1 VDEAK
6 RLVPRGVIVA
16 DRNQEQIELVNED
29 LEDLD
34 RQVAAGDLDDATAEG
49 LRTKYVAEL
58 DRLMD
63 ERERDPVPDYGS
75 GATVLPDSETRP
87 SPVKAGR
94 VSGRALAG
102 TAIVAVAIAVI
113 GVFAVNSLT
122 GPSTAGTEGVASD
135 VIVGDG
141 PIDLSNVSNE
151 EMESVVA
158 ENPGVVGM
166 RLALARRYFEAGEF
180 DRALDHYMVIL
191 EAEQHP
197 EALANVGWMTYISG
211 RPDVAL
217 GYVEAS
223 LQRQPG
229 SLTAIWFLGNI
240 QFTLGNE
247 VAAIEALTTIIRAD
261 DIPENVKE
269 SARSLLLQ
277 MEEG

>member
-1 VDEAK
+1 M
-6 RLVPRGVIVA
+6 A

-34 RQVAAGDLDDATAEG
+34 RQVVAGDLDEATAG
-49 LRTKYVAEL
+49 ALRTKYVAEL

-63 ERERDPVPDYGS
+63 ERDRDPVVDDVSRPTGPS
-75 GATVLPDSETRP
+75 DSDTQA
-87 SPVKAGR
+87 SPPR
-94 VSGRALAG
+94 SGRLSGRTLAG

-113 GVFAVNSLT
+113 GVFAVNSFT
-122 GPSTAGTEGVASD
+122 RPSTAGTEGVASD
-135 VIVGDG
+135 VVVGDG
-141 PIDLSNVSNE
+141 PIDLSKISNE

-166 RLALARRYFEAGEF
+166 RLALARRYFEAGDF
-180 DRALDHYMVIL
+180 DSALDHYMVIL
-191 EAEQHP
+191 EVEQHP

-217 GYVEAS
+217 GYVEAA
-223 LQRQPG
+223 LQRQPD

-240 QFTLGNE
+240 QFSLGNE
-247 VAAIEALTTIIRAD
+247 LAAIEALTTIVRAD

-269 SARSLLLQ
+269 SARSLLLR
-277 MEEG
+277 MEGG